1 MTQCHA
7 QRSAPILRRNGPTC
21 PDARGNVITMTR
33 VSNSTAATL
42 QGKDAIS
49 QIGAQTGRQLPA
61 RSGRASAACSW
72 PHRPKRSLP
81 GCADYPGRPEA
92 WLQVVGS
99 YRAVGKVP
107 HRQWAGTAVSRTHVQ
122 SAPFCSTAVTVGE
135 VPHLQWAGTAVSRT
149 HAQSE
154 PFCSTALPC
163 HTHSRHQGGWRK
175 GLKTGKGAGRG
186 ARRKTARSRLAYFV
200 FKLPFSHKVSAP
212 LLLELRHERRHLLL
226 HRVVSR
232 TRLHCCCFLCR
243 SSCGSSDG
251 VSRQLTL
258 LPHLFNVAVQLL
270 DARLELR
277 IGVWPVVSVY
287 VCMYA

>member
-1 MTQCHA
+1 MQRDTSCTTIAGALAVTQCHA

-72 PHRPKRSLP
+72 PHRPKRSLS

-92 WLQVVGS
+92 WLQVVGC
-99 YRAVGKVP
+99 YRAVGKVQ

-154 PFCSTALPC
+154 PFC
-163 HTHSRHQGGWRK
+163 
-175 GLKTGKGAGRG
+175 
-186 ARRKTARSRLAYFV
+186 
-200 FKLPFSHKVSAP
+200 
-212 LLLELRHERRHLLL
+212 
-226 HRVVSR
+226 
-232 TRLHCCCFLCR
+232 
-243 SSCGSSDG
+243 
-251 VSRQLTL
+251 
-258 LPHLFNVAVQLL
+258 
-270 DARLELR
+270 
-277 IGVWPVVSVY
+277 
-287 VCMYA
+287 

>member
-1 MTQCHA
+1 MQRDTSCTTIAGALAVTQCHA

-81 GCADYPGRPEA
+81 GCAAYPGRPEA

-122 SAPFCSTAVTVGE
+122 SAPFCVLFDG
-135 VPHLQWAGTAVSRT
+135 GDSR
-149 HAQSE
+149 
-154 PFCSTALPC
+154 
-163 HTHSRHQGGWRK
+163 
-175 GLKTGKGAGRG
+175 RG
-186 ARRKTARSRLAYFV
+186 A
-200 FKLPFSHKVSAP
+200 AP
-212 LLLELRHERRHLLL
+212 AVGRH
-226 HRVVSR
+226 
-232 TRLHCCCFLCR
+232 
-243 SSCGSSDG
+243 GS
-251 VSRQLTL
+251 Q
-258 LPHLFNVAVQLL
+258 PHPRA
-270 DARLELR
+270 
-277 IGVWPVVSVY
+277 I
-287 VCMYA
+287 